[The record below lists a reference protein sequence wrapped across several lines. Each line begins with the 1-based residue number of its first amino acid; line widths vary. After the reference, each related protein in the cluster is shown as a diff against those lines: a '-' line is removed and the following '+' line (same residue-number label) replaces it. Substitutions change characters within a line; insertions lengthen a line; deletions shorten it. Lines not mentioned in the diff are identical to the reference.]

1 MFRLILSLSLA
12 LLSTSFVVSA
22 PAAADAQVSRA
33 GSSYVPVYGYEN
45 DSRHRWNERTC
56 CRREERGGYRIFW
69 SNFGECHRT
78 RGETAPNRTCRK
90 HGGFH
95 RYPGRSWGDDGWQ
108 QGDWN
113 KRTCCRR
120 EERGG
125 YRIFWSTF
133 GECDRTRGETAPNRT
148 CRKHGGF
155 HRYPGRSWGDD
166 GWQQGDWN
174 VRWCC
179 TRGGQV
185 WWSTRGECV
194 RAGGQ
199 QAANRVC
206 RRN

>member
-12 LLSTSFVVSA
+12 LLLSSFVVSL
-22 PAAADAQVSRA
+22 PAAADPQVSRA
-33 GSSYVPVYGYEN
+33 DGSFALAYGYEG
-45 DSRHRWNERTC
+45 DWRHRWNERTC

-69 SNFGECHRT
+69 STFGECHRT

-95 RYPGRSWGDDGWQ
+95 RYPGRSWGDDGW
-108 QGDWN
+108 
-113 KRTCCRR
+113 K
-120 EERGG
+120 
-125 YRIFWSTF
+125 
-133 GECDRTRGETAPNRT
+133 
-148 CRKHGGF
+148 
-155 HRYPGRSWGDD
+155 
-166 GWQQGDWN
+166 QGDWN